1 MLRRPFLPAGIAGIC
16 ALLAAVWV
24 VAPLRRIPFEVPPP
38 FRDAMM
44 AIQWTAYPTTVDAL
58 LGTAIGR
65 AERIGAILEATH
77 RDSVFVL
84 AYGWFLVAFT
94 VAAART
100 SKYNAYSILCVLALL
115 IGAADLAENAA
126 IRTLLSLYGSDLYE
140 PGGADYVRI
149 RLFARLKWAGL
160 ALYFAGTALYFGL
173 HERRRARLLAISSGL
188 VAAAGAL
195 AQFSDTWAEPYAL
208 SVFGLLF
215 VAVGY
220 CFWKKVT
227 IPKALRASP

>member
-1 MLRRPFLPAGIAGIC
+1 
-16 ALLAAVWV
+16 
-24 VAPLRRIPFEVPPP
+24 
-38 FRDAMM
+38 
-44 AIQWTAYPTTVDAL
+44 
-58 LGTAIGR
+58 
-65 AERIGAILEATH
+65 
-77 RDSVFVL
+77 
-84 AYGWFLVAFT
+84 
-94 VAAART
+94 
-100 SKYNAYSILCVLALL
+100 LALL

-149 RLFARLKWAGL
+149 RLFAWLKWAGL
-160 ALYFAGTALYFGL
+160 ALYFAGVALYFGL

-208 SVFGLLF
+208 SVFGLF
-215 VAVGY
+215 FIAIGY

-227 IPKALRASP
+227 IPKALPASP

>member
-1 MLRRPFLPAGIAGIC
+1 
-16 ALLAAVWV
+16 
-24 VAPLRRIPFEVPPP
+24 
-38 FRDAMM
+38 MM
-44 AIQWTAYPTTVDAL
+44 AMQWAAHPTTVDAL
-58 LGTAIGR
+58 LGTAIGW

-100 SKYNAYSILCVLALL
+100 SKYNAYFILCVLALL
-115 IGAADLAENAA
+115 IGAAELAENAA

-160 ALYFAGTALYFGL
+160 ALYFGL
-173 HERRRARLLAISSGL
+173 HERRRAPLLAIPSGL

-208 SVFGLLF
+208 SVLGLF
-215 VAVGY
+215 FIAIGY

-227 IPKALRASP
+227 IPRALPASP